1 MASGYCT
8 EKHSSESLV
17 FPPVAFLT
25 FEVWTLQLLSES
37 KDIFKRIGLG
47 ITKVMTIALFAQYFV
62 PGTSKYLILFVRHYG
77 NPDLQVQI
85 CNYFYCYLFKALI
98 ASK

>member
-25 FEVWTLQLLSES
+25 FEVWTLQLLGES

-47 ITKVMTIALFAQYFV
+47 ITKVMTIALFAQSFV
-62 PGTSKYLILFVRHYG
+62 PGTSK
-77 NPDLQVQI
+77 
-85 CNYFYCYLFKALI
+85 
-98 ASK
+98 

>member
-8 EKHSSESLV
+8 EQHSSESLV
-17 FPPVAFLT
+17 YSPVAFLT

-37 KDIFKRIGLG
+37 KDIFTRVGLG
-47 ITKVMTIALFAQYFV
+47 ITKVMTITLFAQYFV

-77 NPDLQVQI
+77 NPDQQVQI
-85 CNYFYCYLFKALI
+85 CKYFYCYLFKALI

>member
-8 EKHSSESLV
+8 EQHSSESLV
-17 FPPVAFLT
+17 HSPVAFLM

-47 ITKVMTIALFAQYFV
+47 ITEVMTIALFAQYFV
-62 PGTSKYLILFVRHYG
+62 PGTSK
-77 NPDLQVQI
+77 
-85 CNYFYCYLFKALI
+85 
-98 ASK
+98 